1 MNHDVNLGRVKR
13 VSGLI
18 DSEVEKDFLDQDSS
32 LLAEGKKLI
41 TNKAKARRIVFA
53 STIQV
58 HSCLTR

>member
-1 MNHDVNLGRVKR
+1 M
-13 VSGLI
+13 SGLI